1 MNSDPDVEGDPSPA
15 VIDVNN
21 NGDEL
26 MPSVFITCAVTGG
39 GDTAQRSVHVP
50 VTPEQI
56 ADAAIESAKAGAAIV
71 HCHVRDLRTGRQ
83 SRDLGLYKELTDRI
97 RSSDTDVVLNLTGG
111 TGADLTLG
119 NVESPLPLN
128 DSGTDLAGATERMA
142 HIRECMPE
150 IATID
155 MGTMNF
161 GEGDYIMTNTTSQLD
176 EIARQFGTIDV
187 QPELEC
193 FDTGH
198 LWYAKQQESRGLY
211 NGKTM
216 LAQLCMG
223 VPWGAPDDMNT
234 LLAMVNNVPDHW
246 HYSAFSI
253 GRRQLEYVAAAAL
266 VGANV
271 RVGLEDNLYLSKGVK
286 ATNAALVERAV
297 RILEA
302 MNCDIMGPD
311 EVRDLLTLTK
321 HG

>member
-1 MNSDPDVEGDPSPA
+1 M
-15 VIDVNN
+15 
-21 NGDEL
+21 
-26 MPSVFITCAVTGG
+26 SVFITCAVTGG
-39 GDTAQRSVHVP
+39 GDTVGKSPHVP

-56 ADAAIESAKAGAAIV
+56 AAASIEAAEAGAAVV
-71 HCHVRDLRTGRQ
+71 HCHVRDPETGRQ
-83 SRDLGLYKELTDRI
+83 SRDLDLYRELTDRI

-119 NVESPLPLN
+119 GVETPLPPN
-128 DSGTDLAGATERMA
+128 EDGTDLAGATERMA
-142 HIRECMPE
+142 HIRECLPE

-161 GEGDYIMTNTTSQLD
+161 GEGDSVMTNPPAQLD
-176 EIARQFGTIDV
+176 EIARQFRDLPV

-198 LWYAKQQESRGLY
+198 LWYAKDMEARGLLE
-211 NGKTM
+211 GPI

-253 GRRQLEYVAAAAL
+253 GRRQLEYVAAAHL
-266 VGANV
+266 VGANI
-271 RVGLEDNLYLSKGVK
+271 RVGLEDNLYLEKGVL
-286 ATNAALVERAV
+286 ATNGMLVDRAV
-297 RILEA
+297 QILQA
-302 MNCDIMGPD
+302 MNVDVMGPD
-311 EVRDLLTLTK
+311 EVRSRLGLTK
-321 HG
+321 SA

>member
-1 MNSDPDVEGDPSPA
+1 
-15 VIDVNN
+15 
-21 NGDEL
+21 

-39 GDTAQRSVHVP
+39 GDTVHKSPHVP

-56 ADAAIESAKAGAAIV
+56 ADAAIEAAKAGAAVV
-71 HCHVRDLRTGRQ
+71 HCHVRNLDTGQQ
-83 SRDLGLYKELTDRI
+83 SRDRDLYRELTDRI
-97 RSSDTDVVLNLTGG
+97 RSADTDVVLNLTGG

-119 NVESPLPLN
+119 GVEQPLPL
-128 DSGTDLAGATERMA
+128 DEAGTDMAGATERMD
-142 HIRECMPE
+142 HIRDCRPE

-161 GEGDYIMTNTTSQLD
+161 GEGDYIMTNSTSQLD
-176 EIARQFGTIDV
+176 EIARQFQDLDV

-198 LWYAKQQESRGLY
+198 LWYAKEQERRGLY
-211 NGKTM
+211 EGKTM

-223 VPWGAPDDMNT
+223 VPWGAPDDLNT
-234 LLAMVNNVPDHW
+234 LMAMVNNVPDHW

-266 VGANV
+266 TGANI
-271 RVGLEDNLYLSKGVK
+271 RVGLEDNLYLAKGVL
-286 ATNAALVERAV
+286 ATNGQLVERAV
-297 RILEA
+297 TILEA
-302 MNCDIMGPD
+302 MNFSVMGPD
-311 EVRDLLTLTK
+311 EVRDQLNLTR

>member
-1 MNSDPDVEGDPSPA
+1 
-15 VIDVNN
+15 
-21 NGDEL
+21 

-39 GDTAQRSVHVP
+39 GDTVSKSPHIP
-50 VTPEQI
+50 VTPEEI
-56 ADAAIESAKAGAAIV
+56 AASAIDAARAGAAVV
-71 HCHVRDLRTGRQ
+71 HCHVRDLESGQQ
-83 SRDLGLYKELTDRI
+83 SRDPALYKELTDRV
-97 RSSDTDVVLNLTGG
+97 RSAEIDVVLNLTGG

-119 NVESPLPLN
+119 GVETPLPP
-128 DSGTDLAGATERMA
+128 SKEGTDLVGATERMV
-142 HIRECMPE
+142 HVRECLPE

-161 GEGDYIMTNTTSQLD
+161 GEGDYIMTNSTAQLD
-176 EIARQFGTIDV
+176 EIARQFGPLAV

-198 LWYAKQQESRGLY
+198 LWYAKDQEARGLY
-211 NGKTM
+211 GDKPM

-234 LLAMVNNVPDHW
+234 LMAMVNNVPDHW

-271 RVGLEDNLYLSKGVK
+271 RVGLEDNLYLSRGEL
-286 ATNAALVERAV
+286 ATNAQLVERATT
-297 RILEA
+297 ILSG
-302 MNCDIMGPD
+302 MNIDVMGPQD
-311 EVRDLLTLTK
+311 VRDLLGLTK
-321 HG
+321 HV

>member
-1 MNSDPDVEGDPSPA
+1 MS
-15 VIDVNN
+15 
-21 NGDEL
+21 
-26 MPSVFITCAVTGG
+26 SVFITCAVTGG
-39 GDTAQRSVHVP
+39 GDTVSRSVHVP

-56 ADAAIESAKAGAAIV
+56 AASAIEAAKAGAAIV
-71 HCHVRDLRTGRQ
+71 HCHVRDPETGRQ
-83 SRDLGLYKELTDRI
+83 SRDRDLYKELTDRI

-119 NVESPLPLN
+119 GVESPLPL
-128 DSGTDLAGATERMA
+128 DESGTDMAGATERVA
-142 HIRECMPE
+142 HIRECRPE

-161 GEGDYIMTNTTSQLD
+161 GEGDYIMTNSTSQLD
-176 EIARQFGTIDV
+176 ELALQFQELDV

-198 LWYAKQQESRGLY
+198 LWYGKEQESRGLY
-211 NGKTM
+211 PDKPM

-234 LLAMVNNVPDHW
+234 LMAMVNNVPDHW
-246 HYSAFSI
+246 HFSAFSI

-266 VGANV
+266 VGGNI
-271 RVGLEDNLYLSKGVK
+271 RVGLEDNLYLEKGVK
-286 ATNAALVERAV
+286 ATNAHLVERAGV
-297 RILEA
+297 ILGG
-302 MNCDIMGPD
+302 MNIDLMGPA
-311 EVRDLLTLTK
+311 EVREMLDLTK

>member
-1 MNSDPDVEGDPSPA
+1 
-15 VIDVNN
+15 
-21 NGDEL
+21 

-39 GDTAQRSVHVP
+39 GDTVGKSVHVP

-56 ADAAIESAKAGAAIV
+56 ATAAIDSAKAGAAVV
-71 HCHVRDLRTGRQ
+71 HCHVRDLDSGRQ
-83 SRDLGLYKELTDRI
+83 SRDLDLYKEVTDRI
-97 RSSDTDVVLNLTGG
+97 RSADTDVVLNLTGG

-119 NVESPLPLN
+119 PPEAPLPF
-128 DSGTDLAGATERMA
+128 DPAGTDLASADERMA
-142 HIRECMPE
+142 HIRECKPE

-161 GEGDYIMTNTTSQLD
+161 GESDYIMTNSTSQLD
-176 EIARQFGTIDV
+176 EIARQFQTVDV

-198 LWYAKQQESRGLY
+198 LWYAKSQEERGLY
-211 NGKTM
+211 DGKTM

-234 LLAMVNNVPDHW
+234 LLAMVNNLPDHW

-253 GRRQLEYVAAAAL
+253 GRRQFEYVAAAAL

-286 ATNAALVERAV
+286 ATNVDLVERAV
-297 RILEA
+297 QILQA
-302 MNCDIMGPD
+302 LNIDVMGPA
-311 EVRDLLTLTK
+311 EVRDMLSLTK